1 MHEDHAIAVVST
13 PNPDARMFR
22 VEETLVP
29 AGTFSF
35 SNLDQAADA
44 PLGQALLKVSG
55 VDLILVAPRF
65 VTVRKQ
71 TDAGWEALQ
80 PTVLA
85 ALREFLASGDMAVLT
100 TAADNAGDADP
111 ASDLER
117 RVLEVLEDEIRP
129 ALAQD
134 GGDVELVGIV
144 DEIVQLRLVG
154 ACDSCPSSAS
164 TLRFGIER
172 LLLEE
177 FPELRGVEQVA

>member
-35 SNLDQAADA
+35 ATLDQAAEA
-44 PLGQALLKVSG
+44 PLGQALLNVTG

-71 TDAGWEALQ
+71 ADAGWEALQ

-85 ALREFLASGDMAVLT
+85 ALREFLASGDMAVISSQDPT
-100 TAADNAGDADP
+100 DDADT

-117 RVLEVLEDEIRP
+117 RVLEVLKDEIRP

-144 DEIVQLRLVG
+144 DDIVQLRLVG

-172 LLLEE
+172 LLMEE